1 MTPQNGPKTAQ
12 NPEHFSDPSPVSPHA
27 ISLSPIG
34 VLPSPF
40 TSKFG
45 LPRQSGLIHSA
56 PAHVELVPPYNVAD
70 AVRGLEGFSHLWL
83 IFAFHEHLDRPWQP
97 LIRPPGLGGNIKT
110 GVFASRSS
118 FRPNHLGMSV
128 VKLLRTEIS
137 DAGIR
142 LHISCPDIVSG
153 TPIYDIKP
161 YLAYADRVDDSIDGY
176 APTPP
181 PACLSVSFSSL
192 AEAEIAALSVQ
203 TYSALRELIR
213 EVLSL
218 DPRPPYK
225 GDADDKIYRM
235 ALYDLDVEWC
245 VAEGEARVLR

>member
-1 MTPQNGPKTAQ
+1 MAGRRLRTPNT
-12 NPEHFSDPSPVSPHA
+12 SVSSHE
-27 ISLSPIG
+27 ITLHPIG
-34 VLPSPF
+34 VLHSPF

-56 PAHVELVPPYNVAD
+56 LAHVELLPPYNVAD
-70 AVRGLEGFSHLWL
+70 AIRGLDGFSHLWL

-128 VKLLRTEIS
+128 TKLLRTEIS
-137 DAGIR
+137 NEGIR

-161 YLAYADRVDDSIDGY
+161 YLAYADRIDGSIDGY
-176 APTPP
+176 APAPP
-181 PACLSVSFSSL
+181 RASLPVCFSAQAESDIATLPAHPYG
-192 AEAEIAALSVQ
+192 E
-203 TYSALRELIR
+203 LRKLIV
-213 EVLSL
+213 EVIGF

-225 GDADDKIYRM
+225 GDLDDKIYRM
-235 ALYDLDVEWC
+235 ALYDLDVVWC
-245 VAEGEARVLR
+245 VAEGEAQVLQVTGQG